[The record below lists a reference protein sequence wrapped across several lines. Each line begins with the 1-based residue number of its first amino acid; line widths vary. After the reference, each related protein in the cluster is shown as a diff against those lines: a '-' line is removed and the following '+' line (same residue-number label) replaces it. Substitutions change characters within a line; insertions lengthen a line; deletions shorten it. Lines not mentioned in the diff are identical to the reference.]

1 MENCT
6 MIISLLLG
14 ALNQSRFVDVDKKHE
29 RWEREQK
36 RSMCIHNFFLK
47 DFEFSTLNKT
57 TPWLQ
62 GFGLVKEI
70 ILILWHSCEL
80 TILEHHALMY
90 FWYR

>member
-14 ALNQSRFVDVDKKHE
+14 ALNQSRFVDVDIKKHE

-36 RSMCIHNFFLK
+36 RSMCAYIIFFLK

-57 TPWLQ
+57 IHPDYK
-62 GFGLVKEI
+62 GL
-70 ILILWHSCEL
+70 
-80 TILEHHALMY
+80 ALL
-90 FWYR
+90 

>member
-14 ALNQSRFVDVDKKHE
+14 ALNQSRFVDVDIKKHE

-36 RSMCIHNFFLK
+36 RSMCAYIIFFLK

-57 TPWLQ
+57 TP
-62 GFGLVKEI
+62 
-70 ILILWHSCEL
+70 
-80 TILEHHALMY
+80 
-90 FWYR
+90 

>member
-14 ALNQSRFVDVDKKHE
+14 ALNQSTFVDVDKKHE

-36 RSMCIHNFFLK
+36 RSMCPYINFFLK

-57 TPWLQ
+57 TP
-62 GFGLVKEI
+62 
-70 ILILWHSCEL
+70 
-80 TILEHHALMY
+80 
-90 FWYR
+90 